1 MKFLKD
7 VRDNQRIV
15 PLKFMYDDNYN
26 QDDILSIVYKDI
38 DTGQHFVE
46 NIENPE
52 IEIYITKPEYR
63 GKEISDKYMHDV
75 HEISKC
81 DKYTCKYKWRK
92 QFPCSYKCCIK

>member
-46 NIENPE
+46 NIEKPV
-52 IEIYITKPEYR
+52 IEIYITKPEF
-63 GKEISDKYMHDV
+63 GGTEICEKYMHDV
-75 HEISKC
+75 QGIAKWDKC
-81 DKYTCKYKWRK
+81 VCR
-92 QFPCSYKCCIK
+92 